1 MSAKEREEYR
11 RFMAKPS
18 GRELFTRP
26 GAVLDTSD
34 DVGDAEAKEIDW
46 SMYDRATR
54 DRERLA
60 WEDQQ
65 ELQEGMGRLDTSQD
79 DDD

>member
-18 GRELFTRP
+18 GRELFTKP
-26 GAVLDTSD
+26 GAVLDSSD
-34 DVGDAEAKEIDW
+34 EVGDAEAKEIDW
-46 SMYDRATR
+46 SLYDRATR
-54 DRERLA
+54 DRERSA

-65 ELQEGMGRLDTSQD
+65 ELQQGVERLDTSQFD
-79 DDD
+79 DD